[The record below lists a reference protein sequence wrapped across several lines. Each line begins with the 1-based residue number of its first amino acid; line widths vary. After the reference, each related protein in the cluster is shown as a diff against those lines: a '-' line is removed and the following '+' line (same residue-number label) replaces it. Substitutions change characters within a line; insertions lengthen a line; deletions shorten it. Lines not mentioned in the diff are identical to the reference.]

1 MNRDSLCEGFERERE
16 RESKERNANM
26 WGTKGVVTGLYRKY
40 RIPLPG
46 RYYLRSPFSFYRRF
60 VIKVFLIFFILS
72 ITQNYK
78 KHPDCPLVSRWVP
91 LVRFELTEG
100 PRAQGEGVPG

>member
-1 MNRDSLCEGFERERE
+1 LSERERERE

-40 RIPLPG
+40 RIPLSG
-46 RYYLRSPFSFYRRF
+46 RYYLRSLYSFTGGF
-60 VIKVFLIFFILS
+60 VIKAFLIFFILS
-72 ITQNYK
+72 IRQNNK

-100 PRAQGEGVPG
+100 PQAQGEGVLG